1 MSARDALGYAGH
13 LKMIVFSDDG
23 NSISHNNGN
32 EKMEIKATW
41 RAPNSFSGSIVFKY
55 TVVMNYSEEP
65 YYGVA

>member
-1 MSARDALGYAGH
+1 MV
-13 LKMIVFSDDG
+13 VFSDVG

-41 RAPNSFSGSIVFKY
+41 QAPNSFSGSIVFKY